1 MTQKQQVIKYFEKN
15 NNKQKHFKT
24 IANDLDILVPNMRR
38 ILGQG
43 TLKGIFTRVA
53 KGIYKLNNQDI
64 KPDFKNVINK
74 NNMVLRRYY
83 RSRQRKKILG
93 KINKKMI
100 KNIRISMS

>member
-43 TLKGIFTRVA
+43 TLKGILTRVS
-53 KGIYKLNNQDI
+53 KG
-64 KPDFKNVINK
+64 V
-74 NNMVLRRYY
+74 
-83 RSRQRKKILG
+83 
-93 KINKKMI
+93 
-100 KNIRISMS
+100 